1 MLATVA
7 GLAAAAWAFGATG
20 WDGVLAA
27 VGRIGVGGFLI
38 FCLWFLVVFCI
49 LGAAWW
55 AAAYCEPTRTMW
67 RFAWSRLVREA
78 AADLLPF
85 SQLGGLVLGART
97 LIAHGVPQRRANA
110 ALLVDLTTEM
120 VAQLVFTLTGI
131 GLFFVAV
138 AAGPEAAKLRPL
150 IFAGTAA
157 MVAAM
162 AAFLLVQRTGIGLAG
177 RIAARM
183 LPGAQIAADEICEE
197 LRAIYARRSAVGLS
211 FLLNLLAW
219 FGSATGAWLG
229 LRLMGVPAPLWAML
243 MVESLIFTL
252 RSVAFAVPGA
262 LGVQEVGYLLLAP
275 VAGIAP
281 EVLLGLSLLKR
292 ARDLGLGVPTLL
304 LWQAFE
310 ARAVVAG
317 RAG

>member
-1 MLATVA
+1 LLATVA

-20 WDGVLAA
+20 WAGVLAA
-27 VGRIGVGGFLI
+27 VGHIGVGGYLL
-38 FCLWFLVVFCI
+38 FCLWFLVVFAI

-55 AAAYCEPTRTMW
+55 AASCCEPLHTLW
-67 RFAWSRLVREA
+67 RFAWARLVREA

-85 SQLGGLVLGART
+85 SHLGGIVLGART

-131 GLFFVAV
+131 ALFFAAV
-138 AAGPEAAKLRPL
+138 AAGPESAKLRPL
-150 IFAGTAA
+150 IFAGAAA

-162 AAFLLVQRTGIGLAG
+162 AAFLLVQRTGIGIAG

-183 LPGAQIAADEICEE
+183 LPGAQSAAEEIKGE
-197 LRAIYARRSAVGLS
+197 LRTIYTRPSAVGLS
-211 FLLNLLAW
+211 FLFNLLAW
-219 FGSATGAWLG
+219 FGSAAGAWLG
-229 LRLMGVPAPLWAML
+229 LRLMGAAVPLWAVL

-275 VAGIAP
+275 MAGIAP
-281 EVLLGLSLLKR
+281 EVLLALSLLKR

-304 LWQAFE
+304 LWQALE

-317 RAG
+317 RAE